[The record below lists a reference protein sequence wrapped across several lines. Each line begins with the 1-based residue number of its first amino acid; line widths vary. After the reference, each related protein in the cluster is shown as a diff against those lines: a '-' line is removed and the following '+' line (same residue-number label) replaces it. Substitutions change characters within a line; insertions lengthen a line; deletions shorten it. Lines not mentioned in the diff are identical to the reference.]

1 MTARVAIAID
11 GAAPNRPA
19 KLLGRKTSPSAA
31 NADTAKPPNNE
42 TGHDLFHREPV
53 IDARGAMKEDNTA
66 LPLAAA
72 LSPAPAAKRG
82 GAIIP
87 RRTIAP
93 VAAGD

>member
-1 MTARVAIAID
+1 
-11 GAAPNRPA
+11 
-19 KLLGRKTSPSAA
+19 
-31 NADTAKPPNNE
+31 
-42 TGHDLFHREPV
+42 
-53 IDARGAMKEDNTA
+53 MKEDNTA